1 MITTVRPSVR
11 SMLIAGMS
19 AGLVGAAVLLPT
31 NGPQPVGAVTA
42 IDFSPFKL
50 SASVTST
57 AAQIVPTATNPIT
70 EAYDR
75 VEPWVA
81 YGFELAEYALSVVPV
96 LWWVAPGVD
105 LAYFSIEPLVQA
117 AVYSVS
123 YVLFGQ
129 FDQIPQAI
137 SNGIEEAAQNFVDYS
152 IAWIGSL
159 IPLPPIPPFPPTPP
173 FPGAATTAGP
183 AAVIAKRSVPGS
195 AQATTAP
202 EADDAVLAAG
212 NSGSGAA
219 TENTVI
225 SAEVDTTVV
234 TEEVTTPAAVDTTV
248 VTEEV
253 TTPAEVDTVAPR
265 APVSRAARIG
275 QTVRGEDRSAADK
288 AAASAA
294 QSIGTSGKANG
305 ARASRGAS
313 RAG

>member
-1 MITTVRPSVR
+1 MFAGPLVATIPIR
-11 SMLIAGMS
+11 SRS
-19 AGLVGAAVLLPT
+19 ARRRAKKPAAPKCELL
-31 NGPQPVGAVTA
+31 
-42 IDFSPFKL
+42 
-50 SASVTST
+50 
-57 AAQIVPTATNPIT
+57 PTATNPIT

-195 AQATTAP
+195 AHATTAP

-225 SAEVDTTVV
+225 SAE
-234 TEEVTTPAAVDTTV
+234 VDTTV

-305 ARASRGAS
+305 ARASRGAG

>member
-1 MITTVRPSVR
+1 MVTPVGPSAR
-11 SMLIAGMS
+11 SVLIAGMS
-19 AGLVGAAVLLPT
+19 AGLVGAAVLLPI

-81 YGFELAEYALSVVPV
+81 YGFELADFALSWVPV
-96 LWWVAPGVD
+96 LWWVAPGID

-183 AAVIAKRSVPGS
+183 SAATAKRSVPGS

-202 EADDAVLAAG
+202 EAADTVIAAG

-219 TENTVI
+219 TENTVMP
-225 SAEVDTTVV
+225 AE
-234 TEEVTTPAAVDTTV
+234 VDTTV

-253 TTPAEVDTVAPR
+253 TTPAEVDTAVITDGLTAPAEVDTVTPR
-265 APVSRAARIG
+265 APVSRATRTG

-288 AAASAA
+288 PAVSAA
-294 QSIGTSGKANG
+294 QSIGTSGKANA
-305 ARASRGAS
+305 ARASRGS
-313 RAG
+313 GRAG

>member
-234 TEEVTTPAAVDTTV
+234 TEEVTTPA
-248 VTEEV
+248 
-253 TTPAEVDTVAPR
+253 EVDTVAPR

-294 QSIGTSGKANG
+294 QSIGASADGGASGKTNA
-305 ARASRGAS
+305 ARASRGAG